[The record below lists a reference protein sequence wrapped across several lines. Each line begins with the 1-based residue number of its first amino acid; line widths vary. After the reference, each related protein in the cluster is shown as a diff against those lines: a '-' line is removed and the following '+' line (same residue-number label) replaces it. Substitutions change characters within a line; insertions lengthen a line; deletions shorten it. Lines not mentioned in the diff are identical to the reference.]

1 MLLSIFEMIAC
12 SLHQVLISDGFI
24 NLINLI
30 GINVSEALVFSKSQ
44 LER

>member
-1 MLLSIFEMIAC
+1 VLLSIFEMEAC
-12 SLHQVLISDGFI
+12 SLHQVLISDGFTI
-24 NLINLI
+24 LINLI